1 MKIGVNKKIVFLCF
15 DKSDCE
21 TLENYLNEMAKKGW
35 LLTKIKNYHLTFV
48 KTDKINFKYN
58 VDPLGK
64 NFDGDSYVD
73 KITYIKYCKDHNWEY
88 ICGNNLFQIS
98 ISEES
103 NNEKIKS
110 KSEES
115 IKSLVIKDVI
125 SIIAFILLFHF
136 IFKYDSFY
144 LDGSYMDTV
153 SNYRG
158 VGFYVI
164 GILALIY
171 LCIDLILSIIWYIN
185 YFRKKEFKYKSLNQI
200 KISSIFSVTLHFFIM
215 TLLILNV
222 VINLLDGFGI
232 SPRTSFSKESLP
244 ITLED
249 YNIKIQSERD
259 CSTTKYKSFLGKYYS
274 FSDSTYYYETYD
286 DDDGTYIENEN
297 NGGVISYEV
306 FESKYK
312 NIMSNALEDIKTNH
326 ANMGSK
332 YKKYTSGE
340 EFNTWGAKEIYI
352 DNSTEE
358 RIIVYDNVILMLDME
373 GDYTKSRINFI
384 KEKLLNL

>member
-1 MKIGVNKKIVFLCF
+1 MKIWGNKKIVFLCF
-15 DKSDCE
+15 DKVDSE
-21 TLENYLNEMAKKGW
+21 ILEGYLNEMAKKGW

-88 ICGNNLFQIS
+88 VCGNNLFQIS

-103 NNEKIKS
+103 NKEKIKS

-115 IKSLVIKDVI
+115 IKFLFIKEVISLV
-125 SIIAFILLFHF
+125 AFILLYYF
-136 IFKYDSFY
+136 IFKYYGLY
-144 LDGSYMDTV
+144 LGGSYMNSV
-153 SNYRG
+153 SNYIW

-164 GILALIY
+164 GILAFIY

-185 YFRKKEFKYKSLNQI
+185 YFIKKEIKYKSLKQI

-222 VINLLDGFGI
+222 VISYLDGFSI

-244 ITLED
+244 IVLED
-249 YNIKIQSERD
+249 YNIKIQTERD

-274 FSDSTYYYETYD
+274 FSDSTYYYETYN
-286 DDDGTYIENEN
+286 DDGTYIEHEN
-297 NGGVISYEV
+297 NGEVITYEV

-326 ANMGSK
+326 AKMGSK

-340 EFNTWGAKEIYI
+340 EFNTWRAKEIYI

-373 GDYTKSRINFI
+373 GDYNKRKINFI

>member
-1 MKIGVNKKIVFLCF
+1 MKIWGNKKVVFLCF
-15 DKSDCE
+15 DKTDCAI
-21 TLENYLNEMAKKGW
+21 LEEYLNEMAKKGW

-48 KTDKINFKYN
+48 KTDKINLKYN
-58 VDPLGK
+58 VDPLGN

-88 ICGNNLFQIS
+88 VCGNNLFQIS
-98 ISEES
+98 TSEES
-103 NNEKIKS
+103 NKEKIKS
-110 KSEES
+110 KPEES
-115 IKSLVIKDVI
+115 IKSLLIKDVI
-125 SIIAFILLFHF
+125 SLVALILLFNF
-136 IFKYDSFY
+136 IFKYEGLY
-144 LDGSYMDTV
+144 LGGSYMDSV
-153 SNYRG
+153 SNYTWL
-158 VGFYVI
+158 GFYVI
-164 GILALIY
+164 GILAFIY

-185 YFRKKEFKYKSLNQI
+185 YFIKKEIKYKSLNQI
-200 KISSIFSVTLHFFIM
+200 KISSIISVTLHFFIM

-222 VINLLDGFGI
+222 VISFLDEFGI
-232 SPRTSFSKESLP
+232 FPRTSFSKESLP
-244 ITLED
+244 IALED

-259 CSTTKYKSFLGKYYS
+259 CSTTKYKSFLAKYYS
-274 FSDSTYYYETYD
+274 FSDSTYYYETYG
-286 DDDGTYIENEN
+286 DDGTYIEHEN

-326 ANMGSK
+326 VNIGSK
-332 YKKYTSGE
+332 YKRYTSGE

-352 DNSTEE
+352 DKSTKE

-373 GDYTKSRINFI
+373 GDYNKSKINFI